1 MKMKMHHLKMAQDV
15 IYVLMVA
22 VLGEAGMG
30 MGMGMGGM
38 GGMGMGM
45 GAIANADAVDGA

>member
-22 VLGEAGMG
+22 ALGEAGMG
-30 MGMGMGGM
+30 MGMGGM
-38 GGMGMGM
+38 GMGMGM
-45 GAIANADAVDGA
+45 GAIADADAVDGA